1 MNGIDMA
8 DTIAAKDVTMA
19 YLLQILVENKGSD
32 LHIQAGDPPRGRI
45 RGELVAFPVEPL
57 PPEEVVRLAK
67 EALNDSDRY
76 AQFEKAHEFDS
87 AVAIEGVGR
96 FRANLFFQ
104 RGRIG
109 MVLRQI
115 PTKIASIDDLNLP
128 PVLKKIC
135 EAGQGLVLVTGATGS
150 GKSTT
155 LAAMIDYINATRP
168 EHIMTIE
175 DPVEFVHQNKMCLIN
190 QREVGA
196 DTPSFASALK
206 YVLRQDPDVI
216 LIGEMRDIETVSV
229 ALTAAE
235 TGHLVF
241 GTLHT
246 QDCAQS
252 VERIL
257 NLYPADKIQQV
268 RMQLSLGLQAILCQR
283 LVAKADGKG
292 RAAAIEILIATPLVR
307 KLLLEGVTSKLPAA
321 VQAATSE
328 GMQTFNQAL
337 VKLVQAGAISEEDA
351 IAASSK
357 PDELKLN
364 LKGIYS
370 GTSGMG

>member
-57 PPEEVVRLAK
+57 PPEEVVRLPQGGR
-67 EALNDSDRY
+67 NDSDRY

-190 QREVGA
+190 QR
-196 DTPSFASALK
+196 
-206 YVLRQDPDVI
+206 
-216 LIGEMRDIETVSV
+216 
-229 ALTAAE
+229 
-235 TGHLVF
+235 
-241 GTLHT
+241 
-246 QDCAQS
+246 
-252 VERIL
+252 
-257 NLYPADKIQQV
+257 
-268 RMQLSLGLQAILCQR
+268 
-283 LVAKADGKG
+283 
-292 RAAAIEILIATPLVR
+292 
-307 KLLLEGVTSKLPAA
+307 
-321 VQAATSE
+321 
-328 GMQTFNQAL
+328 
-337 VKLVQAGAISEEDA
+337 
-351 IAASSK
+351 
-357 PDELKLN
+357 
-364 LKGIYS
+364 
-370 GTSGMG
+370 